1 MLPAVVGWGWHED
14 SGEKALQGRCGEQC
28 TKAQRLGGQAIFGE
42 WQATV
47 WPCCFVGSGVMMGMT
62 VRDARR
68 LGGASTLTLRLSL
81 SPGHQSLSISLTWA
95 LTGPSHIPLVPESQ
109 SWGDAPFPR
118 SSSEGHEEG
127 AAFLS
132 FLAAGHRNL
141 PAETVR
147 SAVHSL

>member
-1 MLPAVVGWGWHED
+1 
-14 SGEKALQGRCGEQC
+14 
-28 TKAQRLGGQAIFGE
+28 
-42 WQATV
+42 
-47 WPCCFVGSGVMMGMT
+47 MGMK

-68 LGGASTLTLRLSL
+68 LGGASTLTLGLSL
-81 SPGHQSLSISLTWA
+81 SPWYQSLSISLTWA

-118 SSSEGHEEG
+118 SSGDGHEEG